1 MGDVAFLTVAIAFFV
16 LSVAYTAFCDRKV
29 R

>member
-1 MGDVAFLTVAIAFFV
+1 MADVTFLAVAIAFFV
-16 LSVAYTAFCDRKV
+16 LSVAYTAFCDQKV